1 MNTFKFYGKNY
12 LQVGGTAMGTRA
24 APNYAIIFMN
34 ALEEDHVY
42 KYRLQPLVWRRYIDD
57 IFCL

>member
-1 MNTFKFYGKNY
+1 
-12 LQVGGTAMGTRA
+12 MGTRA

-34 ALEEDHVY
+34 AFEDKHVY
-42 KYRLQPLVWRRYIDD
+42 SYIHQPLVWRRYIDD